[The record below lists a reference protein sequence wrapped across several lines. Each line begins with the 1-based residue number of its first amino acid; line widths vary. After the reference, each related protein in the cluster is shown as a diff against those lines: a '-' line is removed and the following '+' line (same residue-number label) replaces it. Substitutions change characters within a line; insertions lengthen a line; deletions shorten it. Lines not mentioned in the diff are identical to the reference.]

1 MLNDNDPSGNQPEGQ
16 TAYRAAVT
24 APEEHPRVVVAD
36 IAARLKL
43 PGHVITFANE
53 KGGVGKSTL
62 AFHTAVALASRGQRV
77 VAIDLDRRQKTLH
90 RGLEYRQGTATSLG
104 VHLPMPRSA
113 VLERTSAAQL
123 WQEVLRL
130 DAQADFVVIDA
141 AGADSPIFRRA
152 VALADTLVTPVN
164 SSFLDLELLGRHNP
178 VTQEIDQPGCFA
190 SLVGELRVERAEAGF
205 ARSDWIVLKNRVRH
219 AEKRQGER
227 VDEALDALS
236 AKLDFRVGHGLS
248 ERVAFRE
255 LFQFGLTHLDLKR
268 LPGMAKVEART
279 AREIEGLVA
288 DLALTLTEHVA
299 ITPTPQPK
307 VRKLTRSVEAFS
319 EALAAYR

>member
-1 MLNDNDPSGNQPEGQ
+1 MLNDNDQPPQSRDGIA
-16 TAYRAAVT
+16 TD
-24 APEEHPRVVVAD
+24 EHPRVVVAD
-36 IAARLKL
+36 IAARFRL

-62 AFHTAVALASRGQRV
+62 AFHTAVALASLGQRV
-77 VAIDLDRRQKTLH
+77 VAIDLDRRQRTLH
-90 RGLEYRQGTATSLG
+90 RGLQYRHGTASSVG
-104 VHLPMPRSA
+104 VHLPMPVGA
-113 VLERTSAAQL
+113 VLDRPSAAQL

-130 DAQADFVVIDA
+130 DAAADFIVIDA

-178 VTQEIDQPGCFA
+178 VTREISQTGCFA
-190 SLVGELRVERAEAGF
+190 SLVTELRAERIEAGF
-205 ARSDWIVLKNRVRH
+205 APTDWIVFKNRVRH

-227 VDEALDALS
+227 IAEALQALS
-236 AKLDFRVGHGLS
+236 RELDFRIGQGLS

-255 LFQFGLTHLDLKR
+255 LFPFGLTHLDLKH
-268 LPGMAKVEART
+268 LPGMSQMEAHT
-279 AREIEGLVA
+279 AREIDRMMA
-288 DLALTLTEHVA
+288 DLALSFSEEAAPRLA
-299 ITPTPQPK
+299 QPPK
-307 VRKLTRSVEAFS
+307 ARRLNRSVAAFS